1 VTSAREREGSVS
13 LLQQRH
19 LGRRQPGVGV
29 SQSRTQSSHRLAP
42 RHLLHR
48 QRVKQP
54 SGELLEP
61 RLQVRVCTSAF
72 STSDA
77 TMQRLYVRP
86 HGLHTLMRPASRKA
100 VLVDAVHWYVLC
112 RQQYTALPACL
123 PPAAEQ
129 PARAMCAAALAA
141 CRRGAAMSRS
151 REWNVTCA
159 TCHTSVGHPIS
170 IISPPS
176 SPRGQERGGSGRRR
190 AWNTVPSAQWQLRS
204 KLLCKLMAVKGTKP
218 TNVTVMATKE
228 SKITNRWQ
236 LRNAIIF
243 RVILIGAII
252 IF

>member
-1 VTSAREREGSVS
+1 MTSAREREGSVS

-48 QRVKQP
+48 QRVEQP

-129 PARAMCAAALAA
+129 PRARCALPCWPPAVAEPRCRARASGTSLAPHATRPLATRSPLSRRRRHHADKSAAAADD
-141 CRRGAAMSRS
+141 
-151 REWNVTCA
+151 V
-159 TCHTSVGHPIS
+159 
-170 IISPPS
+170 
-176 SPRGQERGGSGRRR
+176 ERGTRFRPLSG
-190 AWNTVPSAQWQLRS
+190 N
-204 KLLCKLMAVKGTKP
+204 
-218 TNVTVMATKE
+218 
-228 SKITNRWQ
+228 
-236 LRNAIIF
+236 
-243 RVILIGAII
+243 
-252 IF
+252 